1 MAYENSEAADKIGGP
16 INRIVAL
23 GKAVY
28 DTWYGAVALFLAV
41 SAALFGLQVVN
52 EHLGDVVPWPKDA
65 HVLVMIGL
73 ALNIGVAAIVSAFVR
88 RKLARAFELLA
99 MMCAA
104 LAGSILVGVVVCC
117 LPTRMT
123 TPPCDEWVDKTICSK
138 TGIGK
143 ERLQFLGGI
152 SARESTVVYEVS
164 DGAIDCTKFSPGS
177 PWTSDSDDS
186 KDANAI
192 YPLILKR
199 CHIDVPLPDNAAF
212 YHCDC
217 TNGFITIIKASDKGY
232 LVYQRL

>member
-1 MAYENSEAADKIGGP
+1 MKNAIAAF
-16 INRIVAL
+16 

-28 DTWYGAVALFLAV
+28 DTWYGAVALFIVV
-41 SAALFGLQVVN
+41 SVALFGLQVAN

-73 ALNIGVAAIVSAFVR
+73 ALNVGVAAVVSAFVR
-88 RKLARAFELLA
+88 RKLARAFGLLA
-99 MMCAA
+99 MMCAS
-104 LAGSILVGVVVCC
+104 LACSILVGVVVCC

-123 TPPCDEWVDKTICSK
+123 TPPCDEWVDETICAR

-143 ERLQFLGGI
+143 EKLSFLGGI

-164 DGAIDCTKFSPGS
+164 GGALDCTRFSPGS
-177 PWTSDSDDS
+177 PWTSDPNDS
-186 KDANAI
+186 KEADAI
-192 YPLILKR
+192 YPLILRR
-199 CHIDVPLPDNAAF
+199 CHIDVQLPDNAAF

-217 TNGFITIIKASDKGY
+217 TNGFITIIMVSDKGY